1 MERVLLLGNP
11 GTGKSTLLNSL
22 IGRPVFQSG
31 ISLGVGHTQFLQ
43 EYHAHGVTYIDTPGL
58 ADVALRQQAAAAITA
73 ALRKHGSYKLFF
85 VIMLRSGRVRP
96 EDVVTIN
103 KVIESVDISPLSFSV
118 IVNSVKPVA
127 HRRILSDQQ
136 ACTAILSSL
145 NSGQHSTQS
154 VCFLPLMTE
163 LEEKRNTIMRP
174 CPPDFVAF
182 VNRAPGV
189 FIPLERVRNVTLN
202 HATFEH
208 QLAQAQSEITRLTK
222 ENDDLEARA
231 EQLQIPQQSSH
242 SGKGGSITKGVAVGV
257 VAAVLCSIM

>member
-31 ISLGVGHTQFLQ
+31 ISLGSGHTQFLQ

-58 ADVALRQQAAAAITA
+58 ADVELRQQAAAAIAA

-85 VIMLRSGRVRP
+85 VVMLRNGRVQP

-103 KVIESVDISPLSFSV
+103 KVIASVDISPLSFSV

-127 HRRILSDQQ
+127 HRRILSDQR
-136 ACTAILSSL
+136 AYAAILNSL

-163 LEEKRNTIMRP
+163 LEEQRNAILRP
-174 CPPDFVAF
+174 CPSDFVAF
-182 VNRAPGV
+182 VNHAPRV
-189 FIPLERVRNVTLN
+189 FIPLERVRSVTLH
-202 HATFEH
+202 HAAFEH
-208 QLAQAQSEITRLTK
+208 QLAQAQREIARLSH
-222 ENDDLEARA
+222 ENDALEAHA
-231 EQLQIPQQSSH
+231 HQLQVPRQRSD
-242 SGKGGSITKGVAVGV
+242 SGDGASIAKGVAVGV
-257 VAAVLCSIM
+257 AAVVLCSIM